1 MIDNGL
7 VLDLRE
13 LLEDGMGNGNCQ
25 LLIIIWV
32 TEALPNIMFSLYN
45 MACSTM
51 IIYPFLQK
59 GMRWMV
65 LFILSENVLRREATV
80 VKKGFEVFPTKKEKT
95 AFPLIFI
102 RTKSKLQWTPYDF
115 LKLHFH
121 LLLFHHYN
129 DPPY

>member
-65 LFILSENVLRREATV
+65 LFILSENVLRRV
-80 VKKGFEVFPTKKEKT
+80 LLLKRDLKSSQPRKKK
-95 AFPLIFI
+95 
-102 RTKSKLQWTPYDF
+102 
-115 LKLHFH
+115 
-121 LLLFHHYN
+121 LLFH
-129 DPPY
+129 